1 MGKILIFNA
10 ETNEWEYNSTGTGEL
25 AADIQFTDTAKGVI
39 LKAPDGGFFLSKTHK
54 KLKISTGFHRN
65 PQYLLDLISG
75 TCYT

>member
-39 LKAPDGGFFLSKTHK
+39 LKAPDGDRWRITVDNSGNLVT
-54 KLKISTGFHRN
+54 TN
-65 PQYLLDLISG
+65 LDL
-75 TCYT
+75 